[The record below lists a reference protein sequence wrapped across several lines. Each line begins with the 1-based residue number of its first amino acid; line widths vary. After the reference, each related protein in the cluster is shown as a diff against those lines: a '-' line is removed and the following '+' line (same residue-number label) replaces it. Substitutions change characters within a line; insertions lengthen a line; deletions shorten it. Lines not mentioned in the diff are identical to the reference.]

1 MSASDIK
8 FTEPDEVIRKQVVP
22 TAEAAAAQ
30 GDSSGDRSP
39 TDEETKRDAP
49 VKLFTED
56 EPAEETVRKPVVTE
70 DNT

>member
-8 FTEPDEVIRKQVVP
+8 FTKPDEVIRKQVVP
-22 TAEAAAAQ
+22 TDQIGENQ

-49 VKLFTED
+49 VELSSED
-56 EPAEETVRKPVVTE
+56 EPAGETVRRAVVPK
-70 DNT
+70 DS